1 MRSRSIS
8 PFPVYPHQNVRK
20 YYSREEV
27 SQILKAMVEA
37 KLSKIYEELEEK
49 QQMIR
54 SLNEKLNRNDTLLQ
68 NSSKIMMEIS

>member
-8 PFPVYPHQNVRK
+8 PFPVYPHQNVKK

-37 KLSKIYEELEEK
+37 KLTKIYEELE
-49 QQMIR
+49 
-54 SLNEKLNRNDTLLQ
+54 
-68 NSSKIMMEIS
+68 